1 MAVWANKTKEDLIH
15 EIQELKKQLD
25 VLEIND
31 GIASEATT
39 KENLIHTLAGLK
51 LFGIIMALDGTI
63 VYANPYTHS
72 LLNYRE
78 SELNGKDFF
87 ATLLPQGETEDRR
100 ASFQKAIAS
109 GGLFEDRERN
119 YITKTGATKWV
130 EVAST
135 IVQESNNSTYL
146 SIIGEDITERKKV
159 TEALTRSNAQLQD
172 LINNT
177 TDLIQITGVTGRGF
191 FFFKKKNLKK

>member
-1 MAVWANKTKEDLIH
+1 MAAWANKTKEDLIQ

-31 GIASEATT
+31 GIASEATS
-39 KENLIHTLAGLK
+39 KENLIKTLASLK

-63 VYANPYTHS
+63 VFANAYTHQ
-72 LLNYRE
+72 LLDYKAG
-78 SELNGKDFF
+78 ELNGKDFF
-87 ATLLPQGETEDRR
+87 STLLPQGETEDRR

-119 YITKTGATKWV
+119 YITKKGSMKWV

-135 IVQESNNSTYL
+135 IVQEADQATYL
-146 SIIGEDITERKKV
+146 S
-159 TEALTRSNAQLQD
+159 
-172 LINNT
+172 
-177 TDLIQITGVTGRGF
+177 GF
-191 FFFKKKNLKK
+191 KA

>member
-1 MAVWANKTKEDLIH
+1 M
-15 EIQELKKQLD
+15 
-25 VLEIND
+25 
-31 GIASEATT
+31 S
-39 KENLIHTLAGLK
+39 GLK

-63 VYANPYTHS
+63 VFANSFTHQ
-72 LLNYRE
+72 LLNYKAG
-78 SELNGKDFF
+78 ELNGQDFF
-87 ATLLPQGETEDRR
+87 ATLLPEGETEDRR

-119 YITKTGATKWV
+119 YVTKTGAMKWV

-135 IVQESNNSTYL
+135 IVQEADQTTYL

-159 TEALTRSNAQLQD
+159 SEALSRSNAQLQD

-177 TDLIQITGVTGRGF
+177 TDLIY
-191 FFFKKKNLKK
+191 